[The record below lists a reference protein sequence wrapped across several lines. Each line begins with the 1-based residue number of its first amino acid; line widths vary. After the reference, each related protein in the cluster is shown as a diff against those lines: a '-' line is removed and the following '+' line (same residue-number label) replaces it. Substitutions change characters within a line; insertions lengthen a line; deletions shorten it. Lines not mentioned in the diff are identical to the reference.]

1 MLEVLFK
8 DIKGEISYIW
18 RIVFITVSIFLTT
31 MIYGENI
38 NLQFDCETPN
48 AVYEYE
54 AGDTVEIVATVRNEG
69 KAFETRE
76 YGWDWVKVS
85 VYQKDENGNIDR
97 LYYSHGYLQD
107 QEIFVDG
114 YELKFF
120 NHGYVYEETY
130 SFVIPEDAPKGD
142 YMISISCYVE
152 DDDRPENDGYHSET
166 FEGLI
171 TVK

>member
-1 MLEVLFK
+1 MLENLFK

-38 NLQFDCETPN
+38 NLQFDCEIPN

-54 AGDTVEIVATVRNEG
+54 AGDTVEIKATVRNEG
-69 KAFETRE
+69 KAFETLIQAD
-76 YGWDWVKVS
+76 DWTWVRAN
-85 VYQKDENGNIDR
+85 VYQKDENGEFNTIYR
-97 LYYSHGYLQD
+97 SHVYQDIILPGYKL
-107 QEIFVDG
+107 E
-114 YELKFF
+114 FF

-130 SFVIPEDAPKGD
+130 SFVIPEDAPKGE
-142 YMISISCYVE
+142 YKITLSCYVE
-152 DDDRPENDGYHSET
+152 YYDRPENNGHHSET